1 MRIEIK
7 DSLYAKGKGTFTVES
22 INKGDVVGV
31 WVSKSPIGRKLIQET
46 MVEPWYESAVLGR
59 YTNHSLTPNTFP
71 KIEGDK
77 IFLYSRGIEPG
88 EEITADYT
96 TLNELIGYSANVNF

>member
-1 MRIEIK
+1 MLEIK
-7 DSLYAKGKGTFTVES
+7 KSQLCES
-22 INKGDVVGV
+22 NGV
-31 WVSKSPIGRKLIQET
+31 YSDIFLQEGEIIGIWASKFPIGRKLIQES
-46 MVEPWYESAVLGR
+46 MVEPWYESVVLGR